1 MTMLLASVRDAVQ
14 EALDRLVD
22 LVTAALGGRGTPQP
36 VPVPVRVKPP
46 RRR

>member
-1 MTMLLASVRDAVQ
+1 MTTLLLAVRDAVQ
-14 EALDRLVD
+14 DALDRLVD
-22 LVTAALGGRGTPQP
+22 LITSALGGRGTPQP